1 MSVTSKQALADQA
14 RRKPIFFWIAVLLG
28 VVMLAFYLFG
38 GVMISRYGTVTR
50 DSGWKPQR
58 RDGQWYVAEVDSQ
71 GAAAG
76 KLQPGDLILTIND
89 DARIAR
95 TDSPDVWFAI
105 ARQDA
110 YTLEV
115 KRGSEQRHFELQVE
129 RTQNYRTMGVLLS
142 NLAASLGFYLV
153 GLMLGLLKP
162 EDRIT
167 RRASLTLLAW
177 ASYTLYISLEPAGQ
191 LFTFWE
197 RVVLF
202 SINLV
207 YPLQFALSYYF
218 YYRFPASAPRG
229 RLWTSLGYLLYLWA
243 GLIYV
248 RRVWVGVGVLTSE
261 SAIGFLF
268 DHPQLLRFRAAAAAL
283 ELTAVLAMCA
293 VILRNYL
300 LVREPDQR
308 RRIKWMIY
316 GSIVGILPSVLYMV
330 FRLISPFTGQPAS
343 TEGTVRYLSF
353 VVGNFMSVA
362 VPISVGYAVLKHRL
376 FDVQIVIR
384 RGLQYLFARQVLRI
398 ILALPLAALVWT
410 IIVKRDLPLT
420 VILTSNPF
428 LLVLIAAVGLSLK
441 FRRQLTQWIDRRFF
455 REAYNQERIL
465 LNLIQKIKELDSMP
479 ELSRL
484 VSKEVEAAMHPERLY
499 VFYRGEEKH
508 DLTLGYSSGGQ
519 SHDLRITEESELLRL
534 MQRQRGAQDFPLPPH
549 NGLPEDEELWLTQL
563 GVNLIVPM
571 SGADGRPA
579 GLLLLGE
586 KKSEEPYTPNDRT
599 LLQTIT
605 AQMAVVY
612 ENVWL
617 KEHAAKEQKIKHEVL
632 ARFEDQQINLVKEC
646 PACGACYDSTSNA
659 CEKDQRELTLSLPV
673 ERTIDK
679 KYRLQQMI
687 GRGGMGAVYEATDLR
702 LNRRV
707 AIKIMLGN
715 MFGDRTALRRFEREA
730 QASAR
735 LNHPNIITV
744 YDYGAIRTDG
754 AYLVMELVRGSTLR
768 SELQRAGRLGPQT
781 AAAWFTQLLEG
792 VKAAHTAGVIHR
804 DLKPENV
811 LISGDAAGRQQI
823 KVLDFGLAKIL
834 QIDPSNPQSLTA
846 PGMIMGTFAYM
857 SPEQVTGEEVDERS
871 DIFSLGVMAVEA
883 LTGHRPFVGRTSA
896 ELITA
901 ILGASFHLPGP
912 IFSKAGDAGGV
923 AGNLDEV
930 RALDAVRRLDE
941 VLQRCLAKDRE
952 QRFESVAAMQQM
964 LIPAIEHCPA
974 LLLVTAGDVAIGNEE
989 ATTGM
994 LPS

>member
-1 MSVTSKQALADQA
+1 MADQA

-28 VVMLAFYLFG
+28 ALMLTFYIFA
-38 GVMISRYGTVTR
+38 GVMIARYGTVTR
-50 DSGWKPQR
+50 DSGWKPER
-58 RDGQWYVAEVDSQ
+58 RDGQWYVAEVDPL
-71 GAAAG
+71 GAASG
-76 KLQPGDLILTIND
+76 KLQAGDLILAIND
-89 DARIAR
+89 DARIASI
-95 TDSPDVWFAI
+95 DSPDVWWVI

-129 RTQNYRTMGVLLS
+129 RTQNYRNLGVFLS

-162 EDRIT
+162 EDRLT

-191 LFTFWE
+191 LFTFSE
-197 RVVLF
+197 RVVHF
-202 SINLV
+202 SINLI
-207 YPLQFALSYYF
+207 YPLQFALSYHF

-243 GLIYV
+243 GLLYV
-248 RRVWVGVGVLTSE
+248 RRVWVGVGVLASE

-268 DHPQLLRFRAAAAAL
+268 DHRQLLRFRAASAAL
-283 ELTAVLAMCA
+283 ELTAVLGMCA

-300 LVREPDQR
+300 LVKEPDQR

-316 GSIVGILPSVLYMV
+316 GSIVGILPSALFMV
-330 FRLISPFTGQPAS
+330 FRLIFPGTGRPAS
-343 TEGTVRYLSF
+343 TESAVRYLSF
-353 VVGNFMSVA
+353 VIGNFMSVA

-384 RGLQYLFARQVLRI
+384 RGLQYLFAKQVLRI
-398 ILALPLAALVWT
+398 ILALPLAALVWA
-410 IIVKRDLPLT
+410 IIVNRDLPLT
-420 VILTSNPF
+420 AILTGNPI

-441 FRRQLTQWIDRRFF
+441 FRRQLTRWIDRRFF
-455 REAYNQERIL
+455 REAYSQEQIL
-465 LNLIQKIKELDSMP
+465 LTLIEKIKELDSMP

-519 SHDLRITEESELLRL
+519 SHELRIAEESELLRL
-534 MQRQRGAQDFPLPPH
+534 MQRHRGAQDFPLPP
-549 NGLPEDEELWLTQL
+549 NSGLPEAETAWLTQL

-571 SGADGRPA
+571 SGADGRMA

-586 KKSEEPYTPNDRT
+586 KKSEEPYTPNDRQ

-617 KEHAAKEQKIKHEVL
+617 KERASKEQKIKHEVL

-646 PACGACYDSTSNA
+646 PACGACYDSTSDLCAN
-659 CEKDQRELTLSLPV
+659 DQRELTLSLPV
-673 ERTIDK
+673 ERTIDT
-679 KYRLQQMI
+679 KYRLEKMI

-702 LNRRV
+702 LNRRI
-707 AIKIMLGN
+707 AIKILLGN
-715 MFGDRTALRRFEREA
+715 MFGDRVALRRFEREA

-735 LNHPNIITV
+735 LNHPNIISV
-744 YDYGAIRTDG
+744 YDYGAIRIDG
-754 AYLVMELVRGSTLR
+754 AYLVMELVRGTTLR
-768 SELQRAGRLGPQT
+768 SELQRVGRLDPQT

-792 VKAAHTAGVIHR
+792 VNAAHEAGVIHR

-811 LISGDAAGRQQI
+811 LISSDSASREQI
-823 KVLDFGLAKIL
+823 TVLDFGLAKIL
-834 QIDPSNPQSLTA
+834 QVDPANPQSLTA

-871 DIFSLGVMAVEA
+871 DIFSLGVMVVEA

-896 ELITA
+896 ELIAA
-901 ILGASFHLPGP
+901 IMSLPFHLPFDAWGE
-912 IFSKAGDAGGV
+912 AGGV
-923 AGNLDEV
+923 ADSLDRLDRV
-930 RALDAVRRLDE
+930 RLLDE

-952 QRFESVAAMQQM
+952 RRFASVATMQQE

-974 LLLVTAGDVAIGNEE
+974 LAPAVNAGDATIIDEE
-989 ATTGM
+989 APTGL
-994 LPS
+994 LPA